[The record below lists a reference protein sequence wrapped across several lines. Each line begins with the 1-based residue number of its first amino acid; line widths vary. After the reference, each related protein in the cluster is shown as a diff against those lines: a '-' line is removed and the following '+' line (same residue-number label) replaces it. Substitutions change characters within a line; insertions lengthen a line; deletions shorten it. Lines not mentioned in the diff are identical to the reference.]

1 MLEWDD
7 LRSFLAIARH
17 GNLSAAARALKVTQT
32 TMGRRL
38 EGLHA
43 KVGARLLQ
51 RTPTGF
57 VLTPAGERV
66 LASVER
72 MEAEALF
79 VERAVTGEDAK
90 IAGQVRI
97 TTVESFGAR
106 ILTPLLKPLLDRQPE
121 LEIELITDTR
131 SLSLSRRE
139 ADVALRLAEFEQHEA
154 VVRRVGDM
162 AFGLYASPGY
172 LEARGQPD
180 LAAGSP
186 GHASVTLQ
194 EDLAL
199 LPEARTL
206 AQVAREGHVALRA
219 NSREAQLQAAL
230 AGFGLTLLPCYLALE
245 QNLIELPL
253 PEGRLMR
260 GIWLGVH
267 RDTRHTPRIR
277 LVLDQLGQGL
287 RERAEVL
294 NPPTAPA
301 TQSGPAG
308 T

>member
-38 EGLHA
+38 EALHA
-43 KVGARLLQ
+43 KAGARLLQ
-51 RTPTGF
+51 RTPSGF
-57 VLTPAGERV
+57 VLTAAGERV
-66 LASVER
+66 MANVER
-72 MEAEALF
+72 MEAEALSI
-79 VERAVTGEDAK
+79 ERAITGEDAR

-131 SLSLSRRE
+131 SFSLSRRE

-162 AFGLYASPGY
+162 AFGLYASPDY
-172 LEARGQPD
+172 LSVHGRPD
-180 LAAGSP
+180 LQAGSP
-186 GHASVTLQ
+186 GHRCVTLQ

-199 LPEARTL
+199 LPEARRL
-206 AQVAREGHVALRA
+206 AEVTREGQVSLRA
-219 NSREAQLQAAL
+219 NSREAQLQATM
-230 AGFGLTLLPCYLALE
+230 AGFGLAILPCYLALG
-245 QNLIELPL
+245 QGLVELPL
-253 PEGRLMR
+253 PTGRLMR

-267 RDTRHTPRIR
+267 RDTRHMPRIR
-277 LVLDQLGQGL
+277 LVLDQLGEGL
-287 RERAEVL
+287 HERAAIL
-294 NPPTAPA
+294 NPPALKP
-301 TQSGPAG
+301 
-308 T
+308 

>member
-17 GNLSAAARALKVTQT
+17 GSLSAAARALKVTQT

-38 EGLHA
+38 DVLHA

-51 RTPTGF
+51 RTPAGF

-66 LASVER
+66 MANVER
-72 MEAEALF
+72 MEAEALS
-79 VERAVTGEDAK
+79 VERAITGEDAR

-172 LEARGQPD
+172 LEAHGRPD
-180 LAAGSP
+180 LDAGSP
-186 GHASVTLQ
+186 GHACVSLQ

-199 LPEARTL
+199 LPEAKQL
-206 AQVAREGHVALRA
+206 AEVMREGRVKLRA

-230 AGFGLTLLPCYLALE
+230 AGFGLAMLPCYLVLD
-245 QNLIELPL
+245 QKLVELPL
-253 PEGRLMR
+253 PKGRLMR

-277 LVLDQLGQGL
+277 LVLDQLSQGL
-287 RERAEVL
+287 REQALAL
-294 NPPTAPA
+294 NPPEAD
-301 TQSGPAG
+301 SGR
-308 T
+308 